1 MNSDNRPVPIP
12 APSAQVTA
20 PVRPRVIGTAPVP
33 IEIAE
38 PAGDFSL
45 RELQRVL
52 HARRRVIL
60 YAAALGLAA
69 ALVYNFV
76 SPSIYRAAAAIQ
88 IDREEPNI
96 AKLDGELRQ
105 VPEQPDYLE
114 TQYKVL
120 KSRALARRV
129 IEKLRLDRLAEFR
142 VRLDSD
148 AEKPEASGGETDA
161 AFDQSAVSARIPP
174 SAILDEY
181 LDHLGVHPGKGTR
194 LVDVSFESIDP
205 KLAARVV
212 NTLADEYID
221 HNLEAKWNATQ
232 KASGWLREQLA
243 TLEQQLEIS
252 ESELLDY
259 ARRHSILFVEERK
272 NITTEKLAQLEQ
284 ALTRAETERIHEQ
297 SRTML
302 LEDESRTGQALPGSL
317 TSRGYEDL
325 KATLTELRRE
335 HSRLLVTF
343 APEYPSV
350 RRARRQIVELEKALD
365 EEESRILDGVRE
377 GYALAEQRER
387 LLLQQVERQRA
398 LVNRLGDDFIQY
410 NILKRDAE
418 TNRTLYEGLLQRLK
432 EAGVSAGLRASNIAV
447 LDRAEIPELPHR
459 PRKLLNAALGLFSGL
474 LGGIILAFFKEH
486 MNTVVR
492 TPEQVEQ
499 MTGLS
504 LLAVIPRGRSQSA
517 EKVVVR
523 RIEAPAPAALKT
535 VAVSAQGSAAAAALE
550 PTTPEFQWD
559 PEAALSEAYR
569 TLRSSILLGCDDSMR
584 RILVTSAQPQ
594 EGKTTV
600 SLNLACSL
608 AQLGRNVLLVDA
620 DLRRP
625 NCARQLGIKARRG
638 LTDYLQGLAEIEE
651 VITETPIEG
660 LHLAA
665 AGRAHGPASDLLYS
679 PRLAA
684 LLDAAADRFEH
695 VIVDSPPSLV
705 LSDARTISQMVDG
718 VVLVVSDQTESAAL
732 LRTKQ
737 TFDETGVR
745 LLGFVMNRVN
755 LDNLDYG
762 YYRDYGYSYRYS
774 DERET

>member
-1 MNSDNRPVPIP
+1 M
-12 APSAQVTA
+12 
-20 PVRPRVIGTAPVP
+20 
-33 IEIAE
+33 
-38 PAGDFSL
+38 
-45 RELQRVL
+45 L

-60 YAAALGLAA
+60 YAGALGLAA

-88 IDREEPNI
+88 IDREEPDI
-96 AKLDGELRQ
+96 AKLDGEMRQ

-129 IEKLRLDRLAEFR
+129 VDKLRLHHLAEFR

-148 AEKPEASGGETDA
+148 AGRSEISGGGMEAS
-161 AFDQSAVSARIPP
+161 FDQGTVSARTLP

-205 KLAARVV
+205 KLAALVV
-212 NTLADEYID
+212 NTVADEYID

-232 KASGWLREQLA
+232 KASGWLREQLV
-243 TLEQQLEIS
+243 TLEQQLEVS
-252 ESELLDY
+252 ESELIDY
-259 ARRHSILFVEERK
+259 ARRHSIVFIEERK

-297 SRTML
+297 SRAML
-302 LEDESRTGQALPGSL
+302 LEDESRSGRGLPGSL
-317 TSRGYEDL
+317 TSRGYEEL

-350 RRARRQIVELEKALD
+350 RRARRQIEELEKALD
-365 EEESRILDGVRE
+365 EEEGRILDGVRE
-377 GYALAEQRER
+377 GYTLAEQRER
-387 LLLQQVERQRA
+387 LLLQQVKRQRA
-398 LVNRLGDDFIQY
+398 LVNRLSDDFIQY
-410 NILKRDAE
+410 NILRRDSE

-447 LDRAEIPELPHR
+447 LDHAEVPERPHR
-459 PRKLLNAALGLFSGL
+459 PRKPLNAALGLLSGL
-474 LGGIILAFFKEH
+474 LAGIMLAFFQEH

-517 EKVVVR
+517 EKVIVR
-523 RIEAPAPAALKT
+523 PIEAQAPAGLKA
-535 VAVSAQGSAAAAALE
+535 VAASARGTAAAARLE
-550 PTTPEFQWD
+550 PTTPKFRWE

-569 TLRSSILLGCDDSMR
+569 TLRSSILLCCDDSMR
-584 RILVTSAQPQ
+584 RILVTSSQPQ

-608 AQLGRNVLLVDA
+608 AQLGRDVLLVDA

-638 LTDYLQGLAEIEE
+638 LTDYLQGLAEIDD
-651 VITETPIEG
+651 VITATPVEG

-665 AGRAHGPASDLLYS
+665 AGRSHGPASDLLYS

-684 LLDAAADRFEH
+684 LLDEAADRFEH

-705 LSDARTISQMVDG
+705 LSDARTISQMVEG
-718 VVLVVSDQTESAAL
+718 VVLVVSDQTEAGAL

-774 DERET
+774 EDRESSG

>member
-1 MNSDNRPVPIP
+1 MNIENKPVPIP
-12 APSAQVTA
+12 APSAEVTA

-33 IEIAE
+33 IETSE

-76 SPSIYRAAAAIQ
+76 SPSIYRAAATIQ

-129 IEKLRLDRLAEFR
+129 VDKLRLHHLAEFR

-148 AEKPEASGGETDA
+148 AGRSEISGGEMEA
-161 AFDQSAVSARIPP
+161 SFDQGTVSARTLP
-174 SAILDEY
+174 SAILNEY

-205 KLAARVV
+205 KLAALVV
-212 NTLADEYID
+212 NTVADEYID

-232 KASGWLREQLA
+232 KASGWLREQLV
-243 TLEQQLEIS
+243 TLEQQLEVS
-252 ESELLDY
+252 ESELIDY
-259 ARRHSILFVEERK
+259 ARRHSIVFIEERK

-297 SRTML
+297 SRAML
-302 LEDESRTGQALPGSL
+302 LEDESRSGGGLPGSL
-317 TSRGYEDL
+317 TSRGYEEL

-350 RRARRQIVELEKALD
+350 RRARRQIEELEKALG

-377 GYALAEQRER
+377 GYTLAEQRER

-398 LVNRLGDDFIQY
+398 LVNRLSDDFIQY
-410 NILKRDAE
+410 NILRRDSE

-447 LDRAEIPELPHR
+447 LDRAEVPERPHR
-459 PRKLLNAALGLFSGL
+459 PRKPLNAALGLLSGL
-474 LGGIILAFFKEH
+474 LAGVMAAFFQEH

-517 EKVVVR
+517 EKVIVR
-523 RIEAPAPAALKT
+523 PIEAQAPAALKA
-535 VAVSAQGSAAAAALE
+535 VAASGRGTASALD
-550 PTTPEFQWD
+550 PTTPKFQWE

-584 RILVTSAQPQ
+584 RILITSSQPQ

-608 AQLGRNVLLVDA
+608 AQLGREVLLVDA

-638 LTDYLQGLAEIEE
+638 LTDYLQGLAEIDD
-651 VITETPIEG
+651 VITATPVEG

-665 AGRAHGPASDLLYS
+665 AGRSHGLASDLLYS

-684 LLDAAADRFEH
+684 LLDVAAERFEH

-705 LSDARTISQMVDG
+705 LSDARTISQMVEG
-718 VVLVVSDQTESAAL
+718 VVLVVSDQTEAGAL

-755 LDNLDYG
+755 LDNLEYG

-774 DERET
+774 EDRES